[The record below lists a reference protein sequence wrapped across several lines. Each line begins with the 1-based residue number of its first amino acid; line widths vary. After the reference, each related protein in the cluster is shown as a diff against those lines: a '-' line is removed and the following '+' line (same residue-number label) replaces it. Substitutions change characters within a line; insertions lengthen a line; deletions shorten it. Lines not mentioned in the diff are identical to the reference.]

1 MDLRKSFVFSI
12 HCADIRSGAMKTL
25 LKLATSIFG
34 ENGASSD
41 GSGTAGRVKGAG
53 S

>member
-1 MDLRKSFVFSI
+1 MDLRESFVFSI
-12 HCADIRSGAMKTL
+12 HCADIRSETMKTL
-25 LKLATSIFG
+25 FKLTTSIFG

-41 GSGTAGRVKGAG
+41 LSNTPGRVKGAG